1 MEIIMAPV
9 TIYTRDGCG
18 YCSRAR
24 HLLQAKQI
32 EFDELNAGNSNELR
46 DEMVERSG
54 RQTFPQIFI
63 HGKHIGGCDEMLA
76 LDAAGKLDGLLFA
89 PETLN

>member
-1 MEIIMAPV
+1 MERNMAPV

-18 YCSRAR
+18 YCARAR
-24 HLLQAKQI
+24 HLLTAKQV

-63 HGKHIGGCDEMLA
+63 HGKHIGGCDELLT
-76 LDAAGKLDGLLFA
+76 LDSDGKLDGLLFA
-89 PETLN
+89 PGTLN

>member
-1 MEIIMAPV
+1 MAPV

-18 YCSRAR
+18 YSARAR
-24 HLLQAKQI
+24 HLLQAKQV
-32 EFDELNAGNSNELR
+32 EFDELNAGNSSELR
-46 DEMVERSG
+46 DEMVKRSG

-63 HGKHIGGCDEMLA
+63 HGKHIGGCDDMLA

-89 PETLN
+89 KETLN